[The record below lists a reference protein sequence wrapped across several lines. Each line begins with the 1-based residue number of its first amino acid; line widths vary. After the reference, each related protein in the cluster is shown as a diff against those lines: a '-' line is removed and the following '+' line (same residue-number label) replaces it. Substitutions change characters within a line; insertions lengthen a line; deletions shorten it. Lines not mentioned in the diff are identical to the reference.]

1 MDQKEIIM
9 EYKVT
14 IEETISQEFIIKADN
29 EEDLKYIIYNDYR
42 NGNLILDNPSLLDTK
57 ININNSNEWIK
68 IKEL

>member
-1 MDQKEIIM
+1 M

-14 IEETISQEFIIKADN
+14 IEETISQEFIIKVN
-29 EEDLKYIIYNDYR
+29 SEDELKDIIYDDYR
-42 NGNLILDNPSLLDTK
+42 NGKLILDNPSLLDTK

>member
-1 MDQKEIIM
+1 M

-29 EEDLKYIIYNDYR
+29 EEELKFIIYNNYR

-57 ININNSNEWIK
+57 INSNNSNEWIN
-68 IKEL
+68 IKGF